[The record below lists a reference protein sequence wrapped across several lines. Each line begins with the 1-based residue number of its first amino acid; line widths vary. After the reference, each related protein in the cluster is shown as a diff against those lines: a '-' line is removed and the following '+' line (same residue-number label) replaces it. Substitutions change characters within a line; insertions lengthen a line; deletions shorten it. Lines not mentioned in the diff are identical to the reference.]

1 MQTAAAVGLPLPK
14 FGVGRVGADVVCSDN
29 VPMRILVIEDDAG
42 IADGLRTTLQQRG
55 YAVDVCGDVASAWNA
70 LRTERF
76 DAILLDLGL
85 PDADGGVLLQR
96 LRSAPGSAGS
106 ALPDPATPVL
116 IVTARDQVQQR
127 IAGLDMGAD
136 DYLAKPFD
144 IDELDARLRALLR
157 RAAGRAAP
165 TIRHAGIE
173 MDPAARTVRLQGQP
187 VDMSPREFSVLRVL
201 LEARGRV
208 LSRQQ
213 IEEHL
218 YSWDAAI
225 ESNAVEVHIHHLRR
239 KLGSASIMTMRGVGY
254 FMPQEPA

>member
-1 MQTAAAVGLPLPK
+1 
-14 FGVGRVGADVVCSDN
+14 
-29 VPMRILVIEDDAG
+29 MRILVIEDDAG
-42 IADGLRTTLQQRG
+42 IAAGLRATLQQRG
-55 YAVDVCGDVASAWNA
+55 YAVDVCGDVASAWSA

-76 DAILLDLGL
+76 DAVLLDLGL

-96 LRSAPGSAGS
+96 LRAPPVGGTAGA

-136 DYLAKPFD
+136 DYVAKPFD

-165 TIRHAGIE
+165 TIRHGGIE
-173 MDPAARTVRLQGQP
+173 LDPAARTVRLQGQL
-187 VDMSPREFSVLRVL
+187 VEMSPREFSVLRVL

-239 KLGSASIMTMRGVGY
+239 KLGSATILTMRGVGY
-254 FMPQEPA
+254 FIPQEAA